1 MINSN
6 STLPFQPLGYLTI
19 KLLRTTLCCSLLAGS
34 AVAVAA
40 DNEAVQSN
48 AQQQP
53 IEQAQQQTTTANEQA
68 ADADTESTAV
78 DEAQTTPVIRIA
90 VPVIK
95 QFTGTVEAVN
105 KATMK
110 AQTSGRLAEIYVDVD
125 DIVKPD
131 DVLARFR
138 NERQKAEMDLAQAGL
153 EEARAEYERNQADYD
168 RYQNLYEQKLIAV
181 TMLDQSRA
189 ALKTSKARLD
199 AARARIK
206 QAREE
211 YEYTII
217 RAPYS
222 GIVTQ
227 RHVEVGESV
236 NPGSPLVSGISLDE
250 LRVTVQVPQSIVET
264 IRTRKQGML
273 YLADG
278 DVISSNEL
286 TVFPFADE
294 MSHSFTVRLELPS
307 SDKLLNGAS
316 LYPGMLV
323 NTGFVTGEQKL
334 LVIPASALV
343 QRGEINAVYVKTV
356 DERIVMRQ
364 VRPGQQVPVVSAI
377 EFVELANNQALQII
391 HAGLSEGE
399 QVYLNPLQATAAL
412 KHQLQQQPAQQ
423 QPEKQQSGS
432 ADHE

>member
-1 MINSN
+1 MINLN
-6 STLPFQPLGYLTI
+6 PAPAFQVFGYKTINLLRSTLF
-19 KLLRTTLCCSLLAGS
+19 CSLLLASGL
-34 AVAVAA
+34 VAAA
-40 DNEAVQSN
+40 DNEPAPSSSQGKTGEALN
-48 AQQQP
+48 KQTQQENTAQVA
-53 IEQAQQQTTTANEQA
+53 EQGIVATSELQTA
-68 ADADTESTAV
+68 
-78 DEAQTTPVIRIA
+78 PVTRIA

-110 AQTSGRLAEIYVDVD
+110 AQTSGRLAEIYFDVD
-125 DIVKPD
+125 DIVKQD

-153 EEARAEYERNQADYD
+153 EEARAEYERNQADYE

-181 TMLDQSRA
+181 TTLDQTRA
-189 ALKTSKARLD
+189 ALKASKARLD

-236 NPGSPLVSGISLDE
+236 NPGSPLVSGISLDK

-264 IRTRKQGML
+264 IRTRQQGL
-273 YLADG
+273 VYLNDG
-278 DVISSNEL
+278 GVISSNEL

-294 MSHSFTVRLELPS
+294 ISHSFTVRLELPS
-307 SDKLLNGAS
+307 TDKSLNGAS

-323 NTGFVTGEQKL
+323 KTGFVAGEQQL

-343 QRGEINAVYVKTV
+343 QRGEINAVYVRS
-356 DERIVMRQ
+356 DEGRIVMRQ
-364 VRPGQQVPVVSAI
+364 VRPGQQVPAVSAI
-377 EFVELANNQALQII
+377 EFAELAENQALQII
-391 HAGLSEGE
+391 HAGLFDGE

-412 KHQLQQQPAQQ
+412 KHQLQQQPQQ
-423 QPEKQQSGS
+423 TGS

>member
-1 MINSN
+1 MN
-6 STLPFQPLGYLTI
+6 LF
-19 KLLRTTLCCSLLAGS
+19 RTSLYCSLLLASGF
-34 AVAVAA
+34 AVAA
-40 DNEAVQSN
+40 DNEAQRPSPQS
-48 AQQQP
+48 QSIEQP
-53 IEQAQQQTTTANEQA
+53 VEQSSEQAQQQTTMPVDGPA
-68 ADADTESTAV
+68 ADTA
-78 DEAQTTPVIRIA
+78 AQSNEVAATLTVPVTRIA
-90 VPVIK
+90 VPIIK
-95 QFTGTVEAVN
+95 LFTGTVEAVN

-153 EEARAEYERNQADYD
+153 EEASAEYERNQADYE
-168 RYQNLYEQKLIAV
+168 RYQNLYQQKLIAV
-181 TMLDQSRA
+181 TTLDQSRA
-189 ALKTSKARLD
+189 ALKASKARLD

-206 QAREE
+206 QARED

-236 NPGSPLVSGISLDE
+236 NPGSPLVSGISLDK
-250 LRVTVQVPQSIVET
+250 LRVTVQVPQSVVET
-264 IRTRKQGML
+264 IRTRQQGML
-273 YLADG
+273 YLDDG
-278 DVISSNEL
+278 AVISSNQL

-294 MSHSFTVRLELPS
+294 VSHSFTVRLELPS

-323 NTGFVTGEQKL
+323 KTGFIAGEQQL

-343 QRGEINAVYVKTV
+343 QRGEINAVYVKTA
-356 DERIVMRQ
+356 DGRIVMRQ
-364 VRPGQQVPVVSAI
+364 VRPGQQVPAVVASGPA
-377 EFVELANNQALQII
+377 ELPQSQAQQQAQCII

-412 KHQLQQQPAQQ
+412 KHQLQQQP
-423 QPEKQQSGS
+423 ES
-432 ADHE
+432 ANHE

>member
-1 MINSN
+1 MK
-6 STLPFQPLGYLTI
+6 F
-19 KLLRTTLCCSLLAGS
+19 LRATFCCSLLLGS
-34 AVAVAA
+34 AITVAA
-40 DNEAVQSN
+40 DNEPVQLN
-48 AQQQP
+48 TP
-53 IEQAQQQTTTANEQA
+53 QQQTGDQPTEQA
-68 ADADTESTAV
+68 ADTETTVAD
-78 DEAQTTPVIRIA
+78 DAQTTPAARIA

-131 DVLARFR
+131 DILARFR

-153 EEARAEYERNQADYD
+153 EEARAEYERNQADYN
-168 RYQNLYEQKLIAV
+168 RYQNLYKQQLIAV
-181 TMLDQSRA
+181 TTLDQSRA
-189 ALKTSKARLD
+189 ALKASKARLD

-236 NPGSPLVSGISLDE
+236 NPGSPLVSGISLDK

-264 IRTRKQGML
+264 IRTRQQGLL

-278 DVISSNEL
+278 GVISSNEI

-294 MSHSFTVRLELPS
+294 TSHSFTVRLELPS

-323 NTGFVTGEQKL
+323 KIGFISGEQQL

-343 QRGEINAVYVKTV
+343 QRGEINAVYVKTS
-356 DERIVMRQ
+356 DGRIVMRQ
-364 VRPGQQVPVVSAI
+364 VRPGQQVPAVAASDA
-377 EFVELANNQALQII
+377 ELPQPPAQRII

-412 KHQLQQQPAQQ
+412 KHQLQQPVQQ
-423 QPEKQQSGS
+423 TGS

>member
-1 MINSN
+1 MIISIPALAFQ
-6 STLPFQPLGYLTI
+6 SLGLIAVKLFRATLFS
-19 KLLRTTLCCSLLAGS
+19 SLLLASGLS
-34 AVAVAA
+34 VAA
-40 DNEAVQSN
+40 DNESPSASSQALSGEALN
-48 AQQQP
+48 EQP
-53 IEQAQQQTTTANEQA
+53 PQATTAGVTEQVTGTTTELQTA
-68 ADADTESTAV
+68 AVT
-78 DEAQTTPVIRIA
+78 RIA

-153 EEARAEYERNQADYD
+153 EEAQAEYERNQADYE
-168 RYQNLYEQKLIAV
+168 RYKNLYEQQLIAV
-181 TMLDQSRA
+181 TTLDQSRA
-189 ALKTSKARLD
+189 ALKASKARLD

-206 QAREE
+206 QARED

-236 NPGSPLVSGISLDE
+236 NPGSPLVSGISLDK
-250 LRVTVQVPQSIVET
+250 LRVAVQVPQAVVET
-264 IRTRKQGML
+264 IRTRQQGL
-273 YLADG
+273 VYLDDG
-278 DVISSNEL
+278 GVISSNDI

-294 MSHSFTVRLELPS
+294 ISHSFTVRLELPS

-323 NTGFVTGEQKL
+323 KTGFIAGEQQL

-343 QRGEINAVYVKTV
+343 QRGEINAVYVKTA
-356 DERIVMRQ
+356 DGRIVMRQ
-364 VRPGQQVPVVSAI
+364 VRPGQQVPAVAASGPA
-377 EFVELANNQALQII
+377 ELPQSQVQHQAQRII
-391 HAGLSEGE
+391 HAGLAEGE
-399 QVYLNPLQATAAL
+399 QVYLNPLEATAAL
-412 KHQLQQQPAQQ
+412 KHQLQQQP
-423 QPEKQQSGS
+423 GS
-432 ADHE
+432 ANHE

>member
-1 MINSN
+1 MIISIPA
-6 STLPFQPLGYLTI
+6 LVFQPLGHI
-19 KLLRTTLCCSLLAGS
+19 AVKLFLATLFSGLLLIPGL
-34 AVAVAA
+34 VVAA
-40 DNEAVQSN
+40 DNQPPSASSQVQPGEAS
-48 AQQQP
+48 
-53 IEQAQQQTTTANEQA
+53 NEQPQEA
-68 ADADTESTAV
+68 AAEVTEQGS
-78 DEAQTTPVIRIA
+78 DTTPGLQTAAVRRIA

-95 QFTGTVEAVN
+95 QFTGSVEAVN

-153 EEARAEYERNQADYD
+153 EEAQAEFERNQADYE
-168 RYQNLYEQKLIAV
+168 RYQNLYEQQLIAV
-181 TMLDQSRA
+181 TTLDQSRA
-189 ALKTSKARLD
+189 ALKASKARLD

-206 QAREE
+206 QARED

-236 NPGSPLVSGISLDE
+236 NPGSPLVSGISLDK
-250 LRVTVQVPQSIVET
+250 LRVAVQVPQAVVET
-264 IRTRKQGML
+264 IRTRQQGL
-273 YLADG
+273 VYLDDG
-278 DVISSNEL
+278 GVISSNDI

-294 MSHSFTVRLELPS
+294 ISHSFTVRLELPS

-323 NTGFVTGEQKL
+323 KTGFIAGEQQL

-343 QRGEINAVYVKTV
+343 QRGEINAVYVKT
-356 DERIVMRQ
+356 DDGRIVMRQ
-364 VRPGQQVPVVSAI
+364 VRPGQPVPRVSASD
-377 EFVELANNQALQII
+377 FAELSRGQAENQALQII

-412 KHQLQQQPAQQ
+412 KNQLQQQP
-423 QPEKQQSGS
+423 GS
-432 ADHE
+432 VNHE

>member
-1 MINSN
+1 MIISIPALAFQ
-6 STLPFQPLGYLTI
+6 SLGHLAVKLFRATLFS
-19 KLLRTTLCCSLLAGS
+19 SLLLASGLS
-34 AVAVAA
+34 VAA
-40 DNEAVQSN
+40 DNEPPSASSQVQSGEVLN
-48 AQQQP
+48 EQP
-53 IEQAQQQTTTANEQA
+53 PQATTAGLTEQGTGT
-68 ADADTESTAV
+68 TELQTAV
-78 DEAQTTPVIRIA
+78 VTRIA

-153 EEARAEYERNQADYD
+153 EEAQAEYERNQADYE
-168 RYQNLYEQKLIAV
+168 RYQNLYEQQLIAV
-181 TMLDQSRA
+181 TTLDQSRA
-189 ALKTSKARLD
+189 ALKASKARLD

-206 QAREE
+206 QARED

-236 NPGSPLVSGISLDE
+236 NPGSPLVSGISLDK
-250 LRVTVQVPQSIVET
+250 LRVAVQVPQAVVET
-264 IRTRKQGML
+264 IRTRQQGL
-273 YLADG
+273 VYLDDG
-278 DVISSNEL
+278 GLISSNEI

-294 MSHSFTVRLELPS
+294 ISHSFTVRLELPS

-323 NTGFVTGEQKL
+323 KTGFIAGEQQL

-343 QRGEINAVYVKTV
+343 QRGEINAVYVKT
-356 DERIVMRQ
+356 DDGRIVMRQ
-364 VRPGQQVPVVSAI
+364 VRPGQQVPAVAASGPA
-377 EFVELANNQALQII
+377 ELPQSQVQHQAQRII
-391 HAGLSEGE
+391 HAGLAEGE
-399 QVYLNPLQATAAL
+399 HVYLNPLEATAAL
-412 KHQLQQQPAQQ
+412 KHQLQQQ
-423 QPEKQQSGS
+423 SGS
-432 ADHE
+432 ANHE

>member
-6 STLPFQPLGYLTI
+6 PALAFKPLGYLAI
-19 KLLRTTLCCSLLAGS
+19 NLSRATLCCSLLLCS
-34 AVAVAA
+34 AITVAA
-40 DNEAVQSN
+40 DNQPQSPST
-48 AQQQP
+48 QQQ
-53 IEQAQQQTTTANEQA
+53 AV
-68 ADADTESTAV
+68 ESTGQQESAAV
-78 DEAQTTPVIRIA
+78 VTEQVTDAATELQTTPVTRIA

-131 DVLARFR
+131 DILARFR

-153 EEARAEYERNQADYD
+153 EEARAEYDRNQADYE
-168 RYQNLYEQKLIAV
+168 RYQNLYQQQLIAV
-181 TMLDQSRA
+181 TTLDQSRA
-189 ALKTSKARLD
+189 ALKASKARLD

-236 NPGSPLVSGISLDE
+236 NPGSPLVSGISLDK
-250 LRVTVQVPQSIVET
+250 LRVTVQVPQTIVET
-264 IRTRKQGML
+264 IRTRQQGLL

-278 DVISSNEL
+278 RVISSNEI

-294 MSHSFTVRLELPS
+294 TSHSFTVRLELPS

-323 NTGFVTGEQKL
+323 KTGFIAGEQQL

-343 QRGEINAVYVKTV
+343 QRGEINAVYVKTS
-356 DERIVMRQ
+356 DGRIVMRQ
-364 VRPGQQVPVVSAI
+364 VRPGQQVPAVTASEPA
-377 EFVELANNQALQII
+377 ELPQRQSPHPAQRII

-412 KHQLQQQPAQQ
+412 KHQLQQPVQQ
-423 QPEKQQSGS
+423 TGS

>member
-6 STLPFQPLGYLTI
+6 PALAFQPLGHIAVNLF
-19 KLLRTTLCCSLLAGS
+19 RATLFSSLLLASG
-34 AVAVAA
+34 VTVAA
-40 DNEAVQSN
+40 DNLSPSPSSQG
-48 AQQQP
+48 QP
-53 IEQAQQQTTTANEQA
+53 GESSNEQMPQEKTAEVTGQGTGSTTELQA
-68 ADADTESTAV
+68 AAV
-78 DEAQTTPVIRIA
+78 RRIA

-95 QFTGTVEAVN
+95 LFTGTVEAVN

-131 DVLARFR
+131 DILARFR
-138 NERQKAEMDLAQAGL
+138 NERQKAEMELAQAGL
-153 EEARAEYERNQADYD
+153 EEARAEYERNQADYN

-181 TMLDQSRA
+181 TTLDQSRA
-189 ALKTSKARLD
+189 ALKASKARLD

-236 NPGSPLVSGISLDE
+236 NPGSPLVSGISLDK

-264 IRTRKQGML
+264 IRTRQQGLL

-278 DVISSNEL
+278 GVISSNEI

-294 MSHSFTVRLELPS
+294 TSHSFTVRLELPS
-307 SDKLLNGAS
+307 SDKQLNGAS

-323 NTGFVTGEQKL
+323 KTGFIAGEHQL

-343 QRGEINAVYVKTV
+343 QRGEINAVYVKT
-356 DERIVMRQ
+356 DDGRIVMRQ
-364 VRPGQQVPVVSAI
+364 VRPGQRVPTVVTESA
-377 EFVELANNQALQII
+377 ELSRSQAENQALQII
-391 HAGLSEGE
+391 HAGLAEGE

-412 KHQLQQQPAQQ
+412 KNQLQP
-423 QPEKQQSGS
+423 PVQQSGS

>member
-1 MINSN
+1 MINS
-6 STLPFQPLGYLTI
+6 SFALPFQSFGHLSVNLF
-19 KLLRTTLCCSLLAGS
+19 RTMLCCSLLLTS
-34 AVAVAA
+34 VTAVAA
-40 DNEAVQSN
+40 DNES
-48 AQQQP
+48 QQP
-53 IEQAQQQTTTANEQA
+53 STQSQPVEPSGKQDQQTTSRANEQA
-68 ADADTESTAV
+68 VDTAIQSDAADK
-78 DEAQTTPVIRIA
+78 AQTATARRIA

-95 QFTGTVEAVN
+95 LFTGTVEAVN

-138 NERQKAEMDLAQAGL
+138 NERQKAEMELAQAGL
-153 EEARAEYERNQADYD
+153 EEASAEYERNQADYE
-168 RYQNLYEQKLIAV
+168 RYQNLYQQKLIAV
-181 TMLDQSRA
+181 TTLDQSRA
-189 ALKTSKARLD
+189 ALKASKARLD

-206 QAREE
+206 QARED

-236 NPGSPLVSGISLDE
+236 NPGSPLVSGISLDK
-250 LRVTVQVPQSIVET
+250 LRVTVQVPQSVVET
-264 IRTRKQGML
+264 IRTRQQGML
-273 YLADG
+273 YLDDG
-278 DVISSNEL
+278 AVISSNQL

-294 MSHSFTVRLELPS
+294 TSHSFTVRLELPS
-307 SDKLLNGAS
+307 SDRLLNGAS

-323 NTGFVTGEQKL
+323 KTGFIAGEQQL

-343 QRGEINAVYVKTV
+343 QRGEINAVYVKTA
-356 DERIVMRQ
+356 DGRIVMRQ
-364 VRPGQQVPVVSAI
+364 VRPGQLVPAVSAGGPA
-377 EFVELANNQALQII
+377 ELPQSQAKQQAQRII

-412 KHQLQQQPAQQ
+412 KHQLQQQP
-423 QPEKQQSGS
+423 GS
-432 ADHE
+432 ANHE

>member
-6 STLPFQPLGYLTI
+6 SVLPSQPLGHLTM
-19 KLLRTTLCCSLLAGS
+19 KLFHATLCCSLLLAS
-34 AVAVAA
+34 AIALAA
-40 DNEAVQSN
+40 DNEPMPPGTQEQSSDQVVEQSTEQS
-48 AQQQP
+48 QQ
-53 IEQAQQQTTTANEQA
+53 EKSATANEQA
-68 ADADTESTAV
+68 VDATAQNDVATEL
-78 DEAQTTPVIRIA
+78 QTVPVTRIA

-105 KATMK
+105 RATMK
-110 AQTSGRLAEIYVDVD
+110 AQTSGRLAEIYFDVD
-125 DIVKPD
+125 DIVKQD
-131 DVLARFR
+131 EVLARFR

-168 RYQNLYEQKLIAV
+168 RYQNLYEQQLIAV
-181 TMLDQSRA
+181 TTLDQTRA
-189 ALKTSKARLD
+189 ALKASKARLD
-199 AARARIK
+199 GASARIK

-236 NPGSPLVSGISLDE
+236 NPGSPLVSGISLDK
-250 LRVTVQVPQSIVET
+250 LRVTVQVPQSVVET
-264 IRTRKQGML
+264 IRTRQQGMV
-273 YLADG
+273 YLDDG
-278 DVISSNEL
+278 RVISSNEL

-294 MSHSFTVRLELPS
+294 ISHSFTVRLELPS
-307 SDKLLNGAS
+307 SDKQLNGAS

-323 NTGFVTGEQKL
+323 KTGFIAGEQQL
-334 LVIPASALV
+334 LVIPAPALV
-343 QRGEINAVYVKTV
+343 QRGEINAVYVKT
-356 DERIVMRQ
+356 DNGHIVMRQ
-364 VRPGQQVPVVSAI
+364 VRPGQRVPAASAT
-377 EFVELANNQALQII
+377 EFADLSDNQALQII

-412 KHQLQQQPAQQ
+412 KHQLQQP
-423 QPEKQQSGS
+423 GS
-432 ADHE
+432 TDHE

>member
-6 STLPFQPLGYLTI
+6 SALPLQSLGYLSI
-19 KLLRTTLCCSLLAGS
+19 KLLRATLCCSLLLAS
-34 AVAVAA
+34 AIAVAA
-40 DNEAVQSN
+40 DNVSVQPGT
-48 AQQQP
+48 QQQP
-53 IEQAQQQTTTANEQA
+53 TDQDQPQTT
-68 ADADTESTAV
+68 ADDTDAAV
-78 DEAQTTPVIRIA
+78 DTPAQTASADQEQTTSVIRIA

-110 AQTSGRLAEIYVDVD
+110 AQTSGRLAEIYFDVD
-125 DIVKPD
+125 DIVKQD

-153 EEARAEYERNQADYD
+153 EEAQAEYERNQADYE
-168 RYQNLYEQKLIAV
+168 RYQNLYEKKLIAV
-181 TMLDQSRA
+181 TTLDQTRA
-189 ALKTSKARLD
+189 ALKASKARLD

-222 GIVTQ
+222 GIVTR

-236 NPGSPLVSGISLDE
+236 NPGSPLVSGISLDK

-264 IRTRKQGML
+264 IRTRQQGLL

-278 DVISSNEL
+278 GVISSNEL

-294 MSHSFTVRLELPS
+294 TSHSFTVRLELPS
-307 SDKLLNGAS
+307 SDKSLNGAS

-323 NTGFVTGEQKL
+323 KTGFVAGEQQL
-334 LVIPASALV
+334 LVIPVSALV
-343 QRGEINAVYVKTV
+343 QRGEINAVYVKS
-356 DERIVMRQ
+356 DDGRIVMRQ
-364 VRPGQQVPVVSAI
+364 VRPGQQVPLVSAI
-377 EFVELANNQALQII
+377 EFAELAENQALQII

-399 QVYLNPLQATAAL
+399 QVYLNPLQATSAL
-412 KHQLQQQPAQQ
+412 KQQPQQ
-423 QPEKQQSGS
+423 AGS
-432 ADHE
+432 VDHE

>member
-6 STLPFQPLGYLTI
+6 SALPPRPLEHLTMNMF
-19 KLLRTTLCCSLLAGS
+19 RATLCCSLLLGS
-34 AVAVAA
+34 GFAVAA
-40 DNEAVQSN
+40 DNEPQPSSTQS
-48 AQQQP
+48 
-53 IEQAQQQTTTANEQA
+53 QQQTTTQA
-68 ADADTESTAV
+68 TEP
-78 DEAQTTPVIRIA
+78 AQTTPVTRIA

-131 DVLARFR
+131 DILARFR

-153 EEARAEYERNQADYD
+153 EEASAEYERNQADYD

-181 TMLDQSRA
+181 TTLDQARA
-189 ALKTSKARLD
+189 ALKASKARLD
-199 AARARIK
+199 AASARIK

-236 NPGSPLVSGISLDE
+236 NPGSPLVSGISLDK

-264 IRTRKQGML
+264 IRTRQQGML
-273 YLADG
+273 YLQNGA
-278 DVISSNEL
+278 VISSNQL

-294 MSHSFTVRLELPS
+294 ISHSFTVRLELPS

-323 NTGFVTGEQKL
+323 KTGFIAGEQQL

-343 QRGEINAVYVKTV
+343 QRGEINAVYVKAA
-356 DERIVMRQ
+356 DGRIVMRQ
-364 VRPGQQVPVVSAI
+364 VRPGQRVPLVSVSQFA
-377 EFVELANNQALQII
+377 ELSQHLTQQDGQALQII

-399 QVYLNPLQATAAL
+399 LVYLNPLQATAAL

-423 QPEKQQSGS
+423 SGS